1 MLKLVGAALILLSG
15 TLFGFLQA
23 QQLARRPKQ
32 IRQLIQ
38 ALGRLET
45 EISYG
50 LTYLPEALDSIA
62 GQTSQPLSQLFRRI
76 AELLRTARRSVH
88 ECWRQAIEE
97 VWAGTSMKDSE
108 KDIVTQLGS
117 TLGITDREDQI
128 KHLRLALS
136 QLAAEETLARDEC
149 GRYEKMWKSLGILAG
164 ALIVVLI
171 Y

>member
-1 MLKLVGAALILLSG
+1 MLKMIGAALVLLSG
-15 TLFGFLQA
+15 ALFGFLQA

-50 LTYLPEALDSIA
+50 LTYLPEALEAIA
-62 GQTSQPLSQLFRRI
+62 GQTPHPLSQLFRRI
-76 AELLRTARRSVH
+76 AEMLRSARSSVH
-88 ECWRQAIEE
+88 ECWQEAVKE

-108 KDIVTQLGS
+108 KDIVSQLGS

-136 QLAAEETLARDEC
+136 QLAAEEALARDEC
-149 GRYEKMWKSLGILAG
+149 LRYEKMWKSLGILAG